1 MKEHAWKTIS
11 ATLNDNVADYLEKDA
26 QHYSTKIGAF
36 RMPGC
41 R

>member
-1 MKEHAWKTIS
+1 MARQVRVVRPGPSLKGR
-11 ATLNDNVADYLEKDA
+11 EKDA
-26 QHYSTKIGAF
+26 QNYSTKIGAF